1 MSGDVRVKVTV
12 DHMRDQ
18 IAEYIAISVGDRSEQ
33 IAEAVRASID
43 NFDFDTAIQ
52 RVCQRELEAFVQDAA
67 RTYFRRM
74 LETPEAYAAV
84 MHELSTQLQGETK

>member
-18 IAEYIAISVGDRSEQ
+18 IAEYITVAVGNRTEQ
-33 IAEAVRASID
+33 IAEAVRTAVD
-43 NFDFDTAIQ
+43 QFDFDAAVHK
-52 RVCQRELEAFVQDAA
+52 VCIRELDAFVADAT

-74 LETPEAYAAV
+74 LETPEAYSAV
-84 MHELSTQLQGETK
+84 LQELTTQIRGGSE